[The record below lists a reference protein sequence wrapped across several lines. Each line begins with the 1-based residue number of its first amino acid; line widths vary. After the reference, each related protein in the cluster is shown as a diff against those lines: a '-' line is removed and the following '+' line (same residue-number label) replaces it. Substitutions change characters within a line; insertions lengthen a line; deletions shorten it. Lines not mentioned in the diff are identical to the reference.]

1 MISSALKT
9 PSWSSIRYR
18 LWSERCVCDG
28 PYPPTIVPFPK
39 RTKMPVKMGFFDLFA
54 PKKRK
59 PPKLSIFRGAK
70 HVFVDFRNGLVYRV
84 RVDETNLINKY
95 QCPAGPT
102 TLEDEIKRMP
112 PWIVDEIYF
121 LQKNTGIQRSCESK
135 TIHASQ
141 RLFSNDSPWN
151 WHWQFAHHYFKII
164 ACSKRLLNWWSERTP
179 KVSIQHTYPPW
190 N

>member
-1 MISSALKT
+1 
-9 PSWSSIRYR
+9 
-18 LWSERCVCDG
+18 
-28 PYPPTIVPFPK
+28 
-39 RTKMPVKMGFFDLFA
+39 MGFFDLFA

-59 PPKLSIFRGAK
+59 PKIVFPKLSIFRGAK

-121 LQKNTGIQRSCESK
+121 LQKFTLVSK
-135 TIHASQ
+135 GPVSQ
-141 RLFSNDSPWN
+141 RLFMQVKDSFPMIVPGIDIN
-151 WHWQFAHHYFKII
+151 KAHHYFKII
-164 ACSKRLLNWWSERTP
+164 ACSKRLLN
-179 KVSIQHTYPPW
+179 
-190 N
+190 